1 MERWIH
7 DLLNVVDSLL
17 KHPGT
22 PLEKWSLI
30 IPGCLFF
37 LWVYARTGSAFGI
50 SNSGGFRG
58 VFTAVLGLALV
69 LAAMTAVSLYF
80 PKAGLWLWV
89 GVPVVA
95 SLMVVMPLICLI
107 QRAGFMAAFMT
118 WLISVAAL
126 AALILLI
133 SAGFDAFSSGRK
145 HAEKSEVHKQ
155 EIEQL
160 IGERK

>member
-1 MERWIH
+1 MERWIQGF
-7 DLLNVVDSLL
+7 LNVVDSLL

-37 LWVYARTGSAFGI
+37 MWVYARTGRAFGTLHF
-50 SNSGGFRG
+50 GGFRG
-58 VFTAVLGLALV
+58 IFTAVLGLALV
-69 LAAMTAVSLYF
+69 LAAMTAVSLCF
-80 PKAGLWLWV
+80 PKVGPWLWV
-89 GVPVVA
+89 GVPVVI
-95 SLMVVMPLICLI
+95 SLMVVMPLVCLI

-133 SAGFDAFSSGRK
+133 SAGFDAFSTGREQ
-145 HAEKSEVHKQ
+145 AEKSKVHKH

-160 IGERK
+160 IGERR

>member
-1 MERWIH
+1 MERWINGF
-7 DLLNVVDSLL
+7 LNVVDSLL

-22 PLEKWSLI
+22 PLEKWALI

-37 LWVYARTGSAFGI
+37 LWVYARTGRALGTPH
-50 SNSGGFRG
+50 SGGFRG
-58 VFTAVLGLALV
+58 IFTAVLGLALV

-80 PKAGLWLWV
+80 PMAGPWLWV
-89 GVPVVA
+89 GVPVIVA
-95 SLMVVMPLICLI
+95 LMVVLPLVCLI

-133 SAGFDAFSSGRK
+133 SAGLDAFSTGRDQ
-145 HAEKSEVHKQ
+145 AEKSKVHKQ
-155 EIEQL
+155 ELEQL
-160 IGERK
+160 IGVQR

>member
-1 MERWIH
+1 MERWING
-7 DLLNVVDSLL
+7 LFNVVDSLL

-22 PLEKWSLI
+22 PLEKWALI

-37 LWVYARTGSAFGI
+37 LWVYARTGGACGI
-50 SNSGGFRG
+50 SNPGGFRS

-89 GVPVVA
+89 GVPVVF
-95 SLMVVMPLICLI
+95 SLMGVMPLACLI
-107 QRAGFMAAFMT
+107 QRAGFMAVFIT

-126 AALILLI
+126 AAIILLI
-133 SAGFDAFSSGRK
+133 SAGFNAFSSGREQ
-145 HAEKSEVHKQ
+145 AEKSKVHKQ
-155 EIEQL
+155 KIEQL
-160 IGERK
+160 IGERR

>member
-7 DLLNVVDSLL
+7 GLLNVVDSLL

-37 LWVYARTGSAFGI
+37 LWVYARTGSALGI
-50 SNSGGFRG
+50 PNPGGFRG

-80 PKAGLWLWV
+80 PKASLWLWV
-89 GVPVVA
+89 GVPVFV
-95 SLMVVMPLICLI
+95 SLIGVMPLACLI
-107 QRAGFMAAFMT
+107 QRAGFMAVFMT
-118 WLISVAAL
+118 WLIGVAAL
-126 AALILLI
+126 AALMLLI
-133 SAGFDAFSSGRK
+133 SAGFDAFSSGCGQ
-145 HAEKSEVHKQ
+145 AEKSKVHKQ
-155 EIEQL
+155 EIEQF
-160 IGERK
+160 IGEQR

>member
-1 MERWIH
+1 MERWIQGFF
-7 DLLNVVDSLL
+7 NVVDNLL

-30 IPGCLFF
+30 IPAGLFF
-37 LWVYARTGSAFGI
+37 LWVHARTGSAFGMPHA
-50 SNSGGFRG
+50 GGFRG
-58 VFTAVLGLALV
+58 VFTAMLGLALV
-69 LAAMTAVSLYF
+69 LAATTAVSLYF
-80 PKAGLWLWV
+80 PKVGLWLWV
-89 GVPVVA
+89 GVPVVV
-95 SLMVVMPLICLI
+95 SLMVVMPIVCLI

-133 SAGFDAFSSGRK
+133 SAGFDAFNSGREQ
-145 HAEKSEVHKQ
+145 AGKSKVHKQ

-160 IGERK
+160 IGVRR